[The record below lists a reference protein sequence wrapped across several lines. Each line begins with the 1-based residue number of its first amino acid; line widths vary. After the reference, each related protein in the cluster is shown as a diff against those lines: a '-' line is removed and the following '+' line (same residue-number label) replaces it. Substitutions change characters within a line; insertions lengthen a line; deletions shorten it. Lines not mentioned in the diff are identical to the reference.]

1 MGIFNEQSSDHP
13 FAKGIQGAPGV
24 GFNLTS
30 SGDYDM
36 INKKLRNV
44 GAPSANTDAA
54 TKKYVDDN
62 STGTPST
69 SRLTVDSNID
79 MKDRFRI
86 LNLKHPVDS
95 DEPATKQ
102 YSDSR
107 FLDRNGSRTMIG
119 NLSMNNNKIIKL
131 GAPTSYDD
139 AATKKYVDDNSTGT
153 SSRLTVDS
161 NIDMKDRY
169 RITNLVAPQDSKDPA
184 TKYYVDNTFLDTDG
198 SYPMKGNLNMANNRI
213 LNLPAPSGSNQP
225 TPLAFTD
232 LKYLHVA
239 GTNKMTNNLNMDN
252 KKIINL
258 RTPTASTDAA
268 TKKYVDDK
276 TSSGG
281 SSGGSLDLSNYLK
294 KDGTVTMTGNLNL
307 GNKKIVGL
315 ATPTS
320 NTDAA
325 TKKYVDD
332 NSGSPDLSDYLEKDG
347 SVAMTGNL
355 NLGNNKIVNLSDPT
369 TDQQAANRGWVRK
382 QIDRL
387 DHHSGDGTS
396 SVFTITDPAAP
407 TTLYLQYISGS
418 SFNDF
423 VFTTSAPGQPLVGW
437 KPTANTYINKIE
449 FQFGSR
455 NINVDFLWFIPRD
468 SSHSNSNFWVSG
480 NRTGTWS
487 LIIHKSWSYDMS
499 GVKLKT
505 HYTGR
510 GSFTCRLFTDLP
522 KAITK
527 PLKRIEINTPK
538 IVISGVIKD
547 DVNFGGNKIQNLGG
561 ATQDNEAVTKGY
573 VDNLVHL
580 TAVQPSHYK
589 NEFDYLMSS
598 GSQWTDEMDGGVSF
612 GVRSIGDLAPNKG
625 NFHDY
630 NHKVIFMSIIKNS
643 QGKYIYKMGINFY
656 RLTAN
661 TDYTL
666 CLEILNSDY
675 NLWNNSRISV
685 DKGTS
690 TGLSIGNVIVKK
702 LSHRYTDAA
711 GKTQTMYYHRIIVN
725 FRKLSSGNKF
735 FLHILVDILRGGYNI
750 NAYPRQFLGSY
761 IIAYGIIGTFSNI
774 DADKVYDYHTA
785 FDIKP
790 TEVVYNVDINANNKK
805 ILNIN
810 LDRSNNN
817 SAATVAF
824 VKELF
829 PHTKNLLYRSYF
841 SEFYDFT
848 DANNYKLS
856 RGVSGVVFNYLKS
869 ISGNTLRDAG
879 IPNRTLDDITNY
891 GLNVKGYTVSFT
903 IPNYN
908 TKYSLCISFYHWRNR
923 SFSLIKKNTIN
934 KNILVKLDYNKS
946 NNKVTLTVNKT
957 TQNFTIPGSF
967 NGHRIVIWLVE
978 NFNSNVTKV
987 SISNYSS
994 TLTIPAVQKSFFQ
1007 GFDFTTEDGV
1017 LNKIMYS
1024 PNFYDTD
1031 SVQFHKVML
1040 QEKLSGSY
1048 VI

>member
-1 MGIFNEQSSDHP
+1 MGIFNEQSLDHP
-13 FAKGIQGAPGV
+13 FARGIQGAPGV

-86 LNLKHPVDS
+86 LNLKHPVDA

-169 RITNLVAPQDSKDPA
+169 RITNLVTPQDSKDPA

-198 SYPMKGNLNMANNRI
+198 SYPMKGNLNMDNNRI
-213 LNLPAPSGSNQP
+213 FNLPAPNGSNQP

-232 LKYLHVA
+232 MKYLHVN

-258 RTPTASTDAA
+258 RTPSDDTDGT
-268 TKKYVDDK
+268 TKKYVDDSIPD
-276 TSSGG
+276 TSSFI
-281 SSGGSLDLSNYLK
+281 K
-294 KDGTVTMTGNLNL
+294 KDGSVSMTSNLNL

-315 ATPTS
+315 ATPTT

-325 TKKYVDD
+325 SKKYVDD
-332 NSGSPDLSDYLEKDG
+332 NAGSPDLSDYLEKDG
-347 SVAMTGNL
+347 SVTMTGSL

-387 DHHSGDGTS
+387 DHHSGDASS
-396 SVFTITDPAAP
+396 SVFTITNPAAP

-418 SFNDF
+418 SFDDF

-437 KPTANTYINKIE
+437 APTANTYINKIE

-455 NINVDFLWFIPRD
+455 NINVDYLWFIPRD

-487 LIIHKSWSYDMS
+487 LIIQKSWSYDMS
-499 GVKLKT
+499 GVRLRT
-505 HYTGR
+505 HNNSNHTAI
-510 GSFTCRLFTDLP
+510 TCRLFTDLP

-527 PLKRIEINTPK
+527 PLNRIEINTPK

-547 DVNFGGNKIQNLGG
+547 DVNFGGNKIQNLGL
-561 ATQDNEAVTKGY
+561 ATQDNEAVNKGY
-573 VDNLVHL
+573 VDHLVHL

-589 NEFDYLMSS
+589 NEFAYLMSS
-598 GSQWTDEMDGGVSF
+598 GSQWTDETDG
-612 GVRSIGDLAPNKG
+612 IGSYFFIKKIDELSPSKG

-630 NHKVIFMSIIKNS
+630 NHKVIYVTITKSIYNRF
-643 QGKYIYKMGINFY
+643 QYKMGINFY

-666 CLEILNSDY
+666 CLEILNTDY
-675 NLWNNSRISV
+675 NLWNNTQISV

-690 TGLSIGNVIVKK
+690 KGLSIRNEIVKK

-735 FLHILVDILRGGYNI
+735 FLHILVRILIGGFGLNM
-750 NAYPRQFLGSY
+750 YPNQFSGVY
-761 IIAYGIIGTFSNI
+761 IIAYGIQGTFSNI
-774 DADKVYDYHTA
+774 DPDKVYDYHTA
-785 FDIKP
+785 FDIHP
-790 TEVVYNVDINANNKK
+790 GYVIFNVPPIINPKK
-805 ILNIN
+805 IGHIS
-810 LDRSNNN
+810 LDQISDNNF
-817 SAATVAF
+817 ATIKS
-824 VKELF
+824 VKELI
-829 PHTKNLLYRSYF
+829 PLLEKKNLYEKYF
-841 SEFYDFT
+841 SEFYDF
-848 DANNYKLS
+848 A
-856 RGVSGVVFNYLKS
+856 
-869 ISGNTLRDAG
+869 DAG
-879 IPNRTLDDITNY
+879 IYGINIGSSGVMINSLKPNITLPHNKDLDEIFEKGLNINGYDITFSPSISS
-891 GLNVKGYTVSFT
+891 KYT
-903 IPNYN
+903 
-908 TKYSLCISFYHWRNR
+908 LCIVFAYWKNR
-923 SFSLIKKNTIN
+923 SFTLTKYLSTNN
-934 KNILVKLDYNKS
+934 NILVKLDYNKS

-967 NGHRIVIWLVE
+967 NGKFIVLWLTE
-978 NFNSNVTKV
+978 NLSSNVTKA

-994 TLTIPAVQKSFFQ
+994 TLTIPAVNYNANQRWK
-1007 GFDFTTEDGV
+1007 FTTEDGM
-1017 LNKIMYS
+1017 LIRLMYS
-1024 PNFYDTD
+1024 TNFYDFD
-1031 SVQFHKVML
+1031 SEQYHKVML